1 MNWKT
6 TLEEKFKDQILK
18 VENLKEDGLDLL
30 DITVKY
36 TNMDDVEKIS
46 KEINEYLDSL
56 KVEYDFDSLLI
67 HSPGAKYD
75 YTADELENY
84 INEKFTINLIKAVDK
99 KEKYISELLEVNQDQ
114 ILIKWN
120 NKGQFKKT
128 WLDKNN
134 IKKIEK
140 FIKF

>member
-67 HSPGAKYD
+67 HSPGVKYD

-84 INEKFTINLIKAVDK
+84 INEKFTINLIKAIDK
-99 KEKYISELLEVNQDQ
+99 KEKYIGELLEVNQDQ

-120 NKGQFKKT
+120 KKGQFRKT

-140 FIKF
+140 YIKF